1 MAEGSGSELI
11 HATAVAVSDPATG
24 DPATGGPRG
33 EAPGQ
38 GAQGQGEWAVLLR
51 GPSGAGKSDL
61 ALRLIDRG
69 GVLVSDDQTRLERRG
84 GRLLASPPASIAG
97 KLEVRGLGIVEL
109 PHRAAVPVA
118 LLADLRPA
126 AEIERL
132 PEEDYESIA
141 GVHLRR
147 IDLDPAQISA
157 PEKLRLALRV
167 AATLI
172 MRAAAGEAREPAG
185 ELAHDLVGKFGS
197 TMSDETLTTAP
208 PVAGEASAQGSTGA
222 TQGRAR
228 LVVVTG
234 MSGAGRSTALRVLE
248 DEGYEAI
255 DNLPLSLLDAV
266 VNEVGLQRPVAIGVD
281 IRNRDFAVGPVL
293 EQLDRLAAN
302 PRFAMTLLFVD
313 CEDEVLGRRFTETRR
328 RHPLAQGRPVADGI
342 AVERRLVAPLRERAD
357 LMIDSSHLTPADLRQ
372 QLLGRL
378 GLEGTLGMS
387 IFVTSFSFRQG
398 LPREAD
404 LVFDVRFLS
413 NPHYDPELKPMS
425 GQDRAVADYVER
437 DPGFAPFFE
446 QLTAMLA
453 GLLPRY
459 EREGKSYLTI
469 AVGCTG
475 GRHRSVFVAE
485 RLAAWLGGDGRQV
498 HLAHRDIAREPARAA
513 AKA

>member
-1 MAEGSGSELI
+1 MGKDPGSALI
-11 HATAVAVSDPATG
+11 HATSVAVAGPALAG
-24 DPATGGPRG
+24 
-33 EAPGQ
+33 PGQ
-38 GAQGQGEWAVLLR
+38 QEWAVLLR

-61 ALRLIDRG
+61 ALRLIDQG
-69 GVLVSDDQTRLERRG
+69 GVLVSDDQTRLDLRG

-141 GVHLRR
+141 GVDLRR

-172 MRAAAGEAREPAG
+172 MRAAAGDAREP
-185 ELAHDLVGKFGS
+185 GS

-208 PVAGEASAQGSTGA
+208 PAAGEASAQGSPGA

-234 MSGAGRSTALRVLE
+234 MSGAGRSTSLRVLE

-425 GQDRAVADYVER
+425 GQDLAVADYVER
-437 DPGFAPFFE
+437 DPGFAPFVE

-498 HLAHRDIAREPARAA
+498 HLAHRDIGREPARAA

>member
-1 MAEGSGSELI
+1 MGQQPGTTLI
-11 HATAVAVSDPATG
+11 HATAVAVSDPALG
-24 DPATGGPRG
+24 D
-33 EAPGQ
+33 
-38 GAQGQGEWAVLLR
+38 WAVLLR

-61 ALRLIDRG
+61 ALRLIDQG
-69 GVLVSDDQTRLERRG
+69 AVLVSDDQTRLSAEG
-84 GRLLASPPASIAG
+84 GRLLAAPPQTIAG
-97 KLEVRGLGIVEL
+97 KLEVRGLGIVAQ
-109 PHRAAVPVA
+109 PYRAGVPVA
-118 LLADLRPA
+118 LLADLKSA

-132 PEEDYESIA
+132 PEEGQESLA

-147 IDLDPAQISA
+147 IDLDPTQISA
-157 PEKLRLALRV
+157 PEKLRLALRH
-167 AATLI
+167 AASLI
-172 MRAAAGEAREPAG
+172 MRAAAEQSRESGRAMND
-185 ELAHDLVGKFGS
+185 EL
-197 TMSDETLTTAP
+197 LTTA
-208 PVAGEASAQGSTGA
+208 
-222 TQGRAR
+222 QGRTR
-228 LVVVTG
+228 LVLVTG

-255 DNLPLSLLDAV
+255 DTLPLSLLDEV
-266 VNEVGLQRPVAIGVD
+266 VNEFGLQRPIAVGVD

-302 PRFAMTLLFVD
+302 PRFAITLLFID

-342 AVERRLVAPLRERAD
+342 AGERRLVAPLRERAD
-357 LMIDSSHLTPADLRQ
+357 LTIDSSHLTPADLRQ
-372 QLLGRL
+372 QLLGRF

-387 IFVTSFSFRQG
+387 VLVTSFSFREG

-404 LVFDVRFLS
+404 LVFDVRFLT
-413 NPHYDPELKPMS
+413 NPHYDPALKPLS
-425 GQDRAVADYVER
+425 GQDAAIAAYVEG

-475 GRHRSVFVAE
+475 G
-485 RLAAWLGGDGRQV
+485 LGANGRQV
-498 HLAHRDIAREPARAA
+498 HLAHRDIARDPARAA
-513 AKA
+513 AQP